1 MHQNLKIGSKTTL
14 ILMALALFFMN
25 QGIRAQDN
33 EYGDTARCHERRGL
47 EYGVNA
53 GFYFA
58 GKETAGFYTG
68 KPGNEN
74 NVNYVFK
81 NEYWN
86 DEIYLLLGA
95 ADTFFVREYPEK
107 MKYDPSFSFG
117 LFAKYDLDCRTG
129 IYLQF
134 TYAKLQAKDVVT
146 IEVDPKDYLTEP
158 DIRLCPIVG
167 TEERNLVDLGI
178 THAFGNHKIAR
189 LILGGGINMNNSLVK
204 EHVLVIEDKPFNL
217 VNQYLN
223 NSYVPGGNQQ
233 AYEVRQGGIGFGI
246 FGTVGARLEFSPTIA
261 IEPGFTF
268 YYKHIA
274 VEPNSGFTPH
284 MSFFLRLCFRD
295 LVSFSD

>member
-1 MHQNLKIGSKTTL
+1 MVFML
-14 ILMALALFFMN
+14 ICIN

-33 EYGDTARCHERRGL
+33 EYSDSARCFERRGL

-58 GKETAGFYTG
+58 GKETADFYSG
-68 KPGNEN
+68 KPENEN
-74 NVNYVFK
+74 NVNYVFN

-95 ADTFFVREYPEK
+95 ADTFFVREYPQN
-107 MKYDPSFSFG
+107 MKYEPSFSFG
-117 LFAKYDLDCRTG
+117 LFAKYDLNCRTG

-167 TEERNLVDLGI
+167 TEERNLLDLGI
-178 THAFGNHKIAR
+178 NHAFGNNKIAR
-189 LILGGGINMNNSLVK
+189 ILLGGGINMNNTLVK
-204 EHVLVIEDKPFNL
+204 EHVLVIEDKPYNL

-233 AYEVRQGGIGFGI
+233 SYEVRQGGIGFGI
-246 FGTVGARLEFSPTIA
+246 FGTVGARFEFSPAIA
-261 IEPGFTF
+261 IEPGFAF

-274 VEPNSGFTPH
+274 IEPNSGFTPH
-284 MSFFLRLCFRD
+284 MSFYLKLCFRD